1 VAILGKEH
9 RELDFDEGVVDLVK
23 TSQGLSGSEFD

>member
-9 RELDFDEGVVDLVK
+9 GELDFDEGVGGLVK
-23 TSQGLSGSEFD
+23 TSQGMSVSEFD